1 MRAAFLIVALALP
14 AAAEQRP
21 VPRPEAP
28 VVTMSSRAAIAVAPE
43 RAAPGQTARPVR
55 RLSAEIRKDRAM
67 AHALRDPLPVVDR
80 AGLLVQS
87 TRPALRPDDLLIL
100 ASGARPRPLDDQGPG
115 ICGRASL
122 RGEIIAPVE
131 GRGACGIPE
140 AVRIT
145 SASGLGLS
153 RPARMD
159 CGTARALDDW
169 VRDGVIPNVGRRGG
183 GAVEL
188 QVAAGYACRTRN
200 NQPGARISEHG
211 KGRAIDISAIRLADG
226 SDLNVLRDWGSG
238 VEGRILRDL
247 WRAACGPFGTVLGPE
262 SDRFHQD
269 HFHFDTASYRSGPFC
284 R

>member
-1 MRAAFLIVALALP
+1 MRAALLIAVLALP
-14 AAAEQRP
+14 VAAEQRP

-28 VVTMSSRAAIAVAPE
+28 VVTLSTRGAIAVAPE
-43 RAAPGQTARPVR
+43 MAAPARTARPVP
-55 RLSAEIRKDRAM
+55 RLAPETAKARAM
-67 AHALRDPLPVVDR
+67 AHALRDPLPVIDT
-80 AGLLVQS
+80 AGLPMQS
-87 TRPALRPDDLLIL
+87 ARPDLRPEDLLIL

-122 RGEIIAPVE
+122 RGETIAPVE

-169 VRDGVIPNVGRRGG
+169 VRDGVIPSVGGRGG
-183 GAVEL
+183 GAVAL

-200 NQPGARISEHG
+200 SQRGARISEHG

-238 VEGRILRDL
+238 IEGRILRDL